1 MTIKATKSE
10 KPAKSETPEVS
21 AKCDAAFRKAYDAQA
36 KQVQAEIKA
45 RGAQLAITES
55 LAKTFADHFERAE
68 NTSAGRKLVASI
80 LKPYFVANY
89 VKLHGHK
96 YQDGD
101 GNVDMVRAE
110 KAAAAPW
117 SHHLNALMGFMN
129 GVSAEGFASEYEY
142 AAFAAKEMKGQSVAV
157 STNKTGTKTTRKAN
171 PKKAT
176 PSKKDINDAVATV
189 TKAAPKSAAVLT
201 LAQLLNVKI
210 DEGTAQA
217 IIDLLHLADEGLLNA
232 MAEYADSVSD

>member
-10 KPAKSETPEVS
+10 KPAKSEAPKVS

-117 SHHLNALMGFMN
+117 SQHLNALMGFMN
-129 GVSAEGFASEYEY
+129 NVPSEGFASEYEY
-142 AAFAAKEMKGQSVAV
+142 GVHASKVLKGKASEVA
-157 STNKTGTKTTRKAN
+157 TNKTGTKTTRKAKPN
-171 PKKAT
+171 KAA
-176 PSKKDINDAVATV
+176 PAAKDVKQAVAMV
-189 TKAAPKSAAVLT
+189 ANAAPKSAAVLT
-201 LAQLLNVKI
+201 LAQLKNAKI

-217 IIDLLHLADEGLLNA
+217 IIDLLHLADEGLLNV
-232 MAEYADSVSD
+232 MAEYADSVSE